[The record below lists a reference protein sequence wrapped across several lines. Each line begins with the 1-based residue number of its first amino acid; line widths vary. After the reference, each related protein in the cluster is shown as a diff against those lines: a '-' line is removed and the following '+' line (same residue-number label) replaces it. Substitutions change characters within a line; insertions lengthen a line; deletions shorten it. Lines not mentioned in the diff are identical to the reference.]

1 MKRHLQKQLTCLL
14 FLAGTLMLAAC
25 NGHAPCD
32 GSCTKLNPAPE
43 ETSVPCKKLKVYL
56 ENSLSMD
63 GYMKGFTEFNTN
75 LQNITFAAERAT
87 GAGAT
92 ELSYRNSLVHPFKG
106 NIKDFVKN
114 ATNTGMFPK
123 GSRGTTNTEEIMK
136 DVIAGTKAGEVSLF
150 FSDCVYS
157 PSETNETAVNSLG
170 LLRNAMQRAVGD
182 KLKDDPTFSVLLYRF
197 TSTFAGHY
205 FDINDDS
212 VFLSRKERP
221 YFVWVFGRREHLAKI
236 YRAMAEEC
244 GGEKGSKAPLQ
255 CYAAFATVP
264 VRAEIGTGETYE
276 LCDSSRWHI
285 AAVDNPELLSFSLR
299 ADLASLPVSP
309 DALLDTTSYNVE
321 TSYDVTKGPRPKL
334 TRIEPIKTADREK
347 QSHSHKFYVT
357 IGEYNG
363 KKKIP
368 SPSRL
373 ILTLRRPPLP
383 EWVGKCDD
391 PTGEDIRSGHPVKR
405 TDRTF
410 GLLPLVEG
418 VQGAYDETPYVSI
431 QLQIL

>member
-32 GSCTKLNPAPE
+32 GSCTKLTPAPE

-63 GYMKGFTEFNTN
+63 GYLKEHTLFKTN
-75 LQNITFAAERAT
+75 LQNITFAAV
-87 GAGAT
+87 GAT
-92 ELSYRNSLVHPFKG
+92 EADTTELFYRNSLVHPFKG
-106 NIKDFVKN
+106 NIKDFMKN
-114 ATNTGMFPK
+114 ATNTDMFPK

-136 DVIAGTKAGEVSLF
+136 DVIAGTKGNEVALF

-170 LLRNAMQRAVGD
+170 LLRSAMQRAIGD
-182 KLKDDPTFSVLLYRF
+182 KLKADPTFSVLLYRF
-197 TSTFAGHY
+197 TSTFDGKY
-205 FDINDDS
+205 WDINDHD
-212 VFLSRKERP
+212 VLLTGKERP

-236 YRAMAEEC
+236 YRAMAEENRE
-244 GGEKGSKAPLQ
+244 GTGSKAPLQ

-264 VRAEIGTGETYE
+264 VRAEIGTGDLYE
-276 LCDSSRWHI
+276 RCDSSRWHI
-285 AAVDNPELLSFSLR
+285 AAVENREQLGFSLSV
-299 ADLASLPVSP
+299 DLASLPVSP
-309 DALLDTTSYNVE
+309 DMLLDTA
-321 TSYDVTKGPRPKL
+321 SYDIKGPLNPRL
-334 TRIEPIKTADREK
+334 TRIKATQTAAGRKKTF
-347 QSHSHKFYVT
+347 SHRFSVMLGKH
-357 IGEYNG
+357 NG
-363 KKKIP
+363 GSKIP
-368 SPSRL
+368 EASRVT
-373 ILTLRRPPLP
+373 LTLRRPPLP
-383 EWVGKCDD
+383 GWVEQYND
-391 PTGEDIRSGHPVKR
+391 PTGKDIRSGYSVKR

-418 VQGAYDETPYVSI
+418 VQGAYGETPYVNI